1 MKSNHIPN
9 LNRLKTQTNSFGNNL
24 SFLLLAFFAFINV
37 NAQILSPV
45 KWTTKIE
52 KLSDTEFNLVLNG
65 AIDEGW
71 HVYSQYTP
79 EDGPLPMVV
88 TVAQPKG
95 AFELVGKAKESPY
108 KKQFNDVFEVDEYYF
123 EHNVAISQRVKITN
137 PKPTKIKLNLE
148 YQVCKESCINENKDF
163 IFDIPAI
170 TASVVLI
177 TKVDSTQKINQDQVF
192 STPVDTSNVA
202 ATITEAAPEPE
213 KEDKGFWKIFILS
226 FFGGLLATFTPCVFP
241 MIPMTV
247 SFFLKQSK
255 SKSRGKFNALFYGM
269 CIVLI
274 CLFFTLPF
282 HLLEGVN
289 RDIFSEISTNVYL
302 NIFFFVIFVT
312 FAISFFG
319 AFEITMP
326 GKLTNKV
333 DNASNSGG
341 LLGIF
346 FMALTLIIVSFSCI
360 GPALG
365 FVFGTSLNS
374 DGGATILSMAMLG
387 FGLGLALPFMFFAL
401 APSLLGNLPK
411 SGGWLNTVKV
421 VFGFI
426 ELALAFKFL
435 SNADIGMDLHWLE
448 REVFIAFWIAIFG
461 ALAFY
466 LFGKITLPHDSPLN
480 HISVGRMLLG
490 VIALTFTIYLVPGLW
505 GAPLKLVSAFPPP
518 MTYSESPQGFGSTS
532 APTNGSQLPEGA
544 VLSVH
549 NLVSFEDYRE
559 GVAYAKKVNKPVL
572 IDFTGKQCVNCRLME
587 NNVWSDEKV
596 LNILKNDVVLISL
609 YGDDK
614 TELPEGEWYTSKENG
629 NEINTIGEKWS
640 EFQIQR
646 FNNNSRPFYV
656 LLDPND
662 EKKLIEP
669 VPYTPDIEEYKSW
682 LKAGISKFK
691 K

>member
-1 MKSNHIPN
+1 MKNYI
-9 LNRLKTQTNSFGNNL
+9 
-24 SFLLLAFFAFINV
+24 FLVLTFLTFSNV
-37 NAQILSPV
+37 NSQVLDPV
-45 KWTTKIE
+45 KWTTNTE
-52 KLSDTEFNLVLNG
+52 KVSENEFNLIING
-65 AIDEGW
+65 TIENGW
-71 HVYSQYTP
+71 HVYSQFTP
-79 EDGPLPMVV
+79 DGGSLPIVV
-88 TVAQPKG
+88 NFKEQNG
-95 AFELVGKAKESPY
+95 NYQLIGKAIESPY
-108 KKQFNDVFEVDEYYF
+108 KKEYSEVFEVDEYFF
-123 EHNVAISQRVKITN
+123 ENKVTITQKVKIIN
-137 PKPTKIKLNLE
+137 PKVSQIKLNFE
-148 YQVCKESCINENKDF
+148 YQVCKEACINDNKDF
-163 IFDIPAI
+163 VFEIPLTSNIVVKPALD
-170 TASVVLI
+170 SVKKNV
-177 TKVDSTQKINQDQVF
+177 NQF
-192 STPVDTSNVA
+192 STVIDTSNVET
-202 ATITEAAPEPE
+202 TIKQDNTILKEPK
-213 KEDKGFWKIFILS
+213 KEEKGFWKIFILS
-226 FFGGLLATFTPCVFP
+226 FLGGLVATFTPCVFP

-247 SFFLKQSK
+247 SFFLKQSSNK
-255 SKSRGKFNALFYGM
+255 TKGKFNALFYGL

-326 GKLTNKV
+326 SKLSNKV

-374 DGGATILSMAMLG
+374 DGGATILSMAMFG
-387 FGLGLALPFMFFAL
+387 FGLGLALPFMFFAI

-435 SNADIGMDLHWLE
+435 SNADIGLDLHWLE
-448 REVFIAFWIAIFG
+448 REVFISFWIAIFA
-461 ALAFY
+461 ALTLY
-466 LFGKITLPHDSPLN
+466 LLGKITLPHDSELT
-480 HISVGRMLLG
+480 HISVGRMILGLLT
-490 VIALTFTIYLVPGLW
+490 LTFTIYLIPGIW
-505 GAPLKLVSAFPPP
+505 GAPLKLISAFPPP
-518 MTYSESPQGFGSTS
+518 MTYSESPQGFGYKTVSNIENNL
-532 APTNGSQLPEGA
+532 PKGS
-544 VLSVH
+544 VFTVH
-549 NLVSFEDYRE
+549 NLVSFEDYTIGLE
-559 GVAYAKKVNKPVL
+559 YAKKVNKPIL

-596 LNILKNDVVLISL
+596 LSILKNDVVLISL

-614 TELPEGEWYTSKENG
+614 KELPKDEWYISKENG
-629 NEINTIGEKWS
+629 KEINTVGEKWS
-640 EFQIQR
+640 EFQIQK

-656 LLDPND
+656 LLNPNN
-662 EKKLIEP
+662 EEELNIP
-669 VPYTPDIEEYKSW
+669 IPYTPNIDEYKAW
-682 LKAGISKFK
+682 LKNGISLYK

>member
-1 MKSNHIPN
+1 MKKALFI
-9 LNRLKTQTNSFGNNL
+9 LIAFL
-24 SFLLLAFFAFINV
+24 SLSTV
-37 NAQILSPV
+37 KAQVLEPV
-45 KWTTKIE
+45 KWTTKTE
-52 KLSDTEFNLVLNG
+52 KISDTEFNLILNG
-65 AIDEGW
+65 TIDKDW
-71 HVYSQYTP
+71 HVYSQFTP
-79 EDGPLPMVV
+79 NDGPLAM
-88 TVAQPKG
+88 TITFKDSKG
-95 AFELVGKAKESPY
+95 NFEIVGKAKESPY
-108 KKQFNDVFEVDEYYF
+108 KKQFNDVFGVDEYYF
-123 EHNVAISQRVKITN
+123 ENKVTLTQKVKITN
-137 PKPTKIKLNLE
+137 PKTSKITLNLD
-148 YQVCKESCINENKDF
+148 YQVCKTACINQNKDF
-163 IFDIPAI
+163 TFLIPAI
-170 TASVVLI
+170 PTDVKLDMPVSNEDTLATA
-177 TKVDSTQKINQDQVF
+177 T
-192 STPVDTSNVA
+192 VDTSKVE
-202 ATITEAAPEPE
+202 ATIKQGTPEVAEPIKEE
-213 KEDKGFWKIFILS
+213 KGYWKIFLLS

-247 SFFLKQSK
+247 SFFLKQSGKK
-255 SKSRGKFNALFYGM
+255 SKGQFNALFYGL

-274 CLFFTLPF
+274 CLVFTLPF

-289 RDIFSEISTNVYL
+289 RDVFSEISTNVYL
-302 NIFFFVIFVT
+302 NLFFFIIFVV

-326 GKLTNKV
+326 SKLSNKV
-333 DNASNSGG
+333 DNKSNSGG

-374 DGGATILSMAMLG
+374 DGGASILSLAMLG

-401 APSLLGNLPK
+401 APSLLGKMPK

-448 REVFIAFWIAIFG
+448 REVFIAFWIAIFA
-461 ALAFY
+461 ALSMY
-466 LFGKITLPHDSPLN
+466 LFGKITLPHDSPLS
-480 HISVGRMLLG
+480 HISLGRMLLG
-490 VIALTFTIYLVPGLW
+490 LLSLTFTIYLVPGLW
-505 GAPLKLVSAFPPP
+505 GAPLKLISAFPPP
-518 MTYSESPQGFGSTS
+518 MTYSESPQGFGSKS
-532 APTNGSQLPEGA
+532 GSVNASELPEGA
-544 VLSVH
+544 VYTVH
-549 NLVSFEDYRE
+549 NLVSFEDYE
-559 GVAYAKKVNKPVL
+559 DGLAYAKKVNKPIL

-596 LNILKNDVVLISL
+596 LNILKSDVVLISL

-614 TELPEGEWYTSKENG
+614 KELPKGEWYISKENG

-656 LLDPND
+656 LLNPND
-662 EKKLIEP
+662 EKELNTP
-669 VPYTPDIEEYKSW
+669 VPYTPDIEEYVTW
-682 LKAGISKFK
+682 LKDGISKFK
-691 K
+691 N

>member
-1 MKSNHIPN
+1 MKKI
-9 LNRLKTQTNSFGNNL
+9 F
-24 SFLLLAFFAFINV
+24 FLFITFLALINV
-37 NAQILSPV
+37 NAQIKEPV
-45 KWTTKIE
+45 KWTSKTEKI
-52 KLSDTEFNLVLNG
+52 SDTEFNLIATG
-65 AIDEGW
+65 IIEPEW
-71 HVYSQYTP
+71 HVYSQFTP
-79 EDGPLPMVV
+79 DGGSLPMVL
-88 TVAQPKG
+88 TFKDQKG
-95 AFELVGKAKESPY
+95 NYELIGKAKESPY
-108 KKQFNDVFEVDEYYF
+108 KKHFNDVFEVEEYYF
-123 EHNVAISQRVKITN
+123 DNKVTVNQKVKVTN
-137 PKPTKIKLNLE
+137 TNLSKIKLSLE
-148 YQVCKESCINENKDF
+148 YQVCKEACINDTKQF
-163 IFDIPAI
+163 TFDIPKI
-170 TASVVLI
+170 KSDEKSNTPVLI
-177 TKVDSTQKINQDQVF
+177 SDTTKVDTIANKEVTETAIATN
-192 STPVDTSNVA
+192 PVIEKV
-202 ATITEAAPEPE
+202 TEAPT
-213 KEDKGFWKIFILS
+213 KEEEKGFWKIFLLS
-226 FFGGLLATFTPCVFP
+226 FLGGLLATFTPCVFP

-247 SFFLKQSK
+247 SFFLKQSGNK
-255 SKSRGKFNALFYGM
+255 SKGKFNALFYGL

-302 NIFFFVIFVT
+302 NIFFFIIFTT

-326 GKLTNKV
+326 SKLSNKV

-374 DGGATILSMAMLG
+374 DGGASILSMAMLG

-448 REVFIAFWIAIFG
+448 REVFIAIWIAVFG
-461 ALAFY
+461 ALALY
-466 LFGKITLPHDSPLN
+466 LFGKITLPHDSPLSY
-480 HISVGRMLLG
+480 ISVGRMLLA
-490 VIALTFTIYLVPGLW
+490 VITLAFTIYLIPGLW
-505 GAPLKLVSAFPPP
+505 GAPLKLISAFPPP
-518 MTYSESPQGFGSTS
+518 MTYSESPQGFG
-532 APTNGSQLPEGA
+532 AKSQAIVSDNLPKGA
-544 VLSVH
+544 VFTVH
-549 NLVSFEDYRE
+549 NLISFEDYKE
-559 GVAYAKKVNKPVL
+559 GLDYAKEVNKPIL

-587 NNVWSDEKV
+587 NNVWSDKKV
-596 LNILKNDVVLISL
+596 LDIIKNEVVLISL

-614 TELPEGEWYTSKENG
+614 KELPKNEWYISKENG

-646 FNNNSRPFYV
+646 FNNNSRPYYV
-656 LLDPND
+656 LLNPNT
-662 EKKLIEP
+662 EKELNIP
-669 VPYTPDIEEYKSW
+669 VPYTPDIAEYTNW
-682 LKAGISKFK
+682 LKDGISKFK

>member
-1 MKSNHIPN
+1 MKNFFYTLIAF
-9 LNRLKTQTNSFGNNL
+9 LVLTN
-24 SFLLLAFFAFINV
+24 I
-37 NAQILSPV
+37 NAQVKNPV
-45 KWTTKIE
+45 KFTIRTE
-52 KLSDTEFNLVLNG
+52 KLSDNEFNLIING
-65 AIDEGW
+65 DIEEGW
-71 HVYSQYTP
+71 HVYSQFTP
-79 EDGPLPMVV
+79 NDGPLPIII
-88 TVAQPKG
+88 TFKDQKG
-95 AFELVGKAKESPY
+95 NYELVGKAKESPY
-108 KKQFNDVFEVDEYYF
+108 KKAFNDVFEVEEYYF
-123 EHNVAISQRVKITN
+123 EKKVTVTQKVKVTN
-137 PKPTKIKLNLE
+137 PKVKKIKLNFE
-148 YQVCKESCINENKDF
+148 YQVCKEACINDNKDF
-163 IFDIPAI
+163 VFDIPEI
-170 TASVVLI
+170 KVVENLEDSVSTTDS
-177 TKVDSTQKINQDQVF
+177 TKVDTTSLEDVKF
-192 STPVDTSNVA
+192 TPV
-202 ATITEAAPEPE
+202 ATTENQKAEPVKDE
-213 KEDKGFWKIFILS
+213 EKGFWKIFLLS

-247 SFFLKQSK
+247 SFFLKQSGSK
-255 SKSRGKFNALFYGM
+255 SKGKFNALFYGL
-269 CIVLI
+269 CIVII

-302 NIFFFVIFVT
+302 NIFFFIIFVT

-326 GKLTNKV
+326 SKLSNKV

-374 DGGATILSMAMLG
+374 DGGASILSMAMLG

-435 SNADIGMDLHWLE
+435 SNADIGMDLHIIE
-448 REVFIAFWIAIFG
+448 REIFIAIWIAIFG
-461 ALAFY
+461 ALAMY

-480 HISVGRMLLG
+480 HISVGRALLG
-490 VIALTFTIYLVPGLW
+490 VVTLAFTIYLIPGLW
-505 GAPLKLVSAFPPP
+505 GAPLKLISAFPPP
-518 MTYSESPQGFGSTS
+518 MTYSESPQGFGNKGVAT
-532 APTNGSQLPEGA
+532 ATNELPKGA
-544 VLSVH
+544 VYTVH
-549 NLVSFEDYRE
+549 NLVSFENYEE
-559 GVAYAKKVNKPVL
+559 GLAYAKEINKPVL

-596 LNILKNDVVLISL
+596 LSILKNDVVLISL

-614 TELPEGEWYTSKENG
+614 KELPKDQWYISKENG
-629 NEINTIGEKWS
+629 NEINTIGEKVS
-640 EFQIQR
+640 EFQIQK
-646 FNNNSRPFYV
+646 FNNNSRPYYV
-656 LLDPND
+656 LLNPKD
-662 EKKLIEP
+662 EKTLNVP
-669 VPYTPDIEEYKSW
+669 VPYTPDIIEYTNW
-682 LKAGISKFK
+682 LKQGIVNFK

>member
-1 MKSNHIPN
+1 MRKLIFS
-9 LNRLKTQTNSFGNNL
+9 L
-24 SFLLLAFFAFINV
+24 FAFLVLTNV
-37 NAQILSPV
+37 NAQVLDPV
-45 KWTTKIE
+45 KWKTRVE
-52 KLSDTEFNLVLNG
+52 KKSDTELVLIMD
-65 AIDEGW
+65 AKIDNGW
-71 HVYSQYTP
+71 HFYSQNTP
-79 EDGPLPMVV
+79 DGGALPAVF
-88 TVAQPKG
+88 TFKDTKG
-95 AFELVGKAKESPY
+95 NYQLVGKTSEGKYE
-108 KKQFNDVFEVDEYYF
+108 KHFNDVFEVDEYF
-123 EHNVAISQRVKITN
+123 FTKSAQFKQTIKVLN
-137 PKPTKIKLNLE
+137 PKLKTIKAELDG
-148 YQVCKESCINENKDF
+148 QTCIDGKCIQEFEAF
-163 IFDIPAI
+163 IFTLPEMKVEEAAI
-170 TASVVLI
+170 VEDTTTAAA
-177 TKVDSTQKINQDQVF
+177 TT
-192 STPVDTSNVA
+192 VDTLKNTVETAKAEVTPAES
-202 ATITEAAPEPE
+202 TEPE
-213 KEDKGFWKIFILS
+213 KKEEKGFWTIFLLS

-247 SFFLKQSK
+247 SFFLKQSANK
-255 SKSRGKFNALFYGM
+255 SKGKFNALFYGL

-302 NIFFFVIFVT
+302 NTFFFIIFVT

-326 GKLTNKV
+326 SKLSNKV

-374 DGGATILSMAMLG
+374 DGGASILSMAMLG

-461 ALAFY
+461 ALSLY
-466 LFGKITLPHDSPLN
+466 LFGKITLPHDSPLS

-490 VIALTFTIYLVPGLW
+490 LVSLTFTVYLIPGLW
-505 GAPLKLVSAFPPP
+505 GAPLKLISAFPPP
-518 MTYSESPQGFGSTS
+518 MTYSESPQGFGKSITTTTTES
-532 APTNGSQLPEGA
+532 LPKGA
-544 VLSVH
+544 VYTVH
-549 NLVSFEDYRE
+549 NLVSFEDYEE
-559 GVAYAKKVNKPVL
+559 GLAYAKEVNKPIL

-587 NNVWSDEKV
+587 NNVWSDTKV
-596 LNILKNDVVLISL
+596 LEILKKDVVLISL

-614 TELPEGEWYTSKENG
+614 KELPKDEWYISKENG
-629 NEINTIGEKWS
+629 KEVNTVGEKWS
-640 EFQIQR
+640 EFQIQKY
-646 FNNNSRPFYV
+646 NNNARPYYV
-656 LLDPND
+656 LLDPKDDKNT
-662 EKKLIEP
+662 LNTP
-669 VPYTPDIEEYKSW
+669 VPYTPDIEEYKAW
-682 LKAGISKFK
+682 LLDGISKFK
-691 K
+691 

>member
-1 MKSNHIPN
+1 MRKLIFVFIAFLTLIN
-9 LNRLKTQTNSFGNNL
+9 L
-24 SFLLLAFFAFINV
+24 
-37 NAQILSPV
+37 NAQIKEPV
-45 KWTTKIE
+45 KWTSKTEKI
-52 KLSDTEFNLVLNG
+52 SDTEFNLIATG
-65 AIDEGW
+65 IIEPEW
-71 HVYSQYTP
+71 HVYSQFTP
-79 EDGPLPMVV
+79 DGGSLPMVL
-88 TVAQPKG
+88 TFKDQKG
-95 AFELVGKAKESPY
+95 NYELIGKAKESPY
-108 KKQFNDVFEVDEYYF
+108 KKHFNDVFEVEEYYF
-123 EHNVAISQRVKITN
+123 DNKVTVTQKVKVTN
-137 PKPTKIKLNLE
+137 ANLSKIKLSLE
-148 YQVCKESCINENKDF
+148 YQVCKEACINDTKQF
-163 IFDIPAI
+163 TFDIPKI
-170 TASVVLI
+170 KSDEKSNTPVLI
-177 TKVDSTQKINQDQVF
+177 SDTTKVDTIANKEVTETAIA
-192 STPVDTSNVA
+192 TKPAIENV
-202 ATITEAAPEPE
+202 TEAPT
-213 KEDKGFWKIFILS
+213 KEEEKGFWKIFLLS
-226 FFGGLLATFTPCVFP
+226 FLGGLLATFTPCVFP

-247 SFFLKQSK
+247 SFFLKQSGNK
-255 SKSRGKFNALFYGM
+255 SKGKFNALFYGL

-302 NIFFFVIFVT
+302 NIFFFIIFTT

-326 GKLTNKV
+326 SKLSNKV

-374 DGGATILSMAMLG
+374 DGGASILSMAMLG

-448 REVFIAFWIAIFG
+448 REVFIAIWIAVFG
-461 ALAFY
+461 ALALY
-466 LFGKITLPHDSPLN
+466 LFGKITLPHDSPLSY
-480 HISVGRMLLG
+480 ISVGRMLLA
-490 VIALTFTIYLVPGLW
+490 VITLAFTIYLIPGLW
-505 GAPLKLVSAFPPP
+505 GAPLKLISAFPPP
-518 MTYSESPQGFGSTS
+518 MTYSESPQGFG
-532 APTNGSQLPEGA
+532 AKSQAIVSENLPKGA
-544 VLSVH
+544 VFTVH
-549 NLVSFEDYRE
+549 NLISFEDYKE
-559 GVAYAKKVNKPVL
+559 GLDYAKEVNKPVL

-587 NNVWSDEKV
+587 NNVWSDKKV
-596 LNILKNDVVLISL
+596 LDIIKNEVVLISL

-614 TELPEGEWYTSKENG
+614 KELPKNEWYISKENG

-646 FNNNSRPFYV
+646 FNNNSRPYYV
-656 LLDPND
+656 LLNPNT
-662 EKKLIEP
+662 EKELNVP
-669 VPYTPDIEEYKSW
+669 VPYTPDIAEYLAW
-682 LKAGISKFK
+682 LNEGISKFK

>member
-1 MKSNHIPN
+1 MK
-9 LNRLKTQTNSFGNNL
+9 LNTFNWLTKAF
-24 SFLLLAFFAFINV
+24 FILLTFFAFINV
-37 NAQILSPV
+37 NAQVLSPV

-52 KLSDTEFNLVLNG
+52 KLSDTEFNLILNG
-65 AIDEGW
+65 AIDQDW
-71 HVYSQYTP
+71 HVYSQFTP

-88 TVAQPKG
+88 TLANQKG
-95 AFELVGKAKESPY
+95 NFELIGKAKESPY
-108 KKQFNDVFEVDEYYF
+108 KKQFNEVFGVDEYYF
-123 EHNVAISQRVKITN
+123 EHNVTISQRVKITN
-137 PKPTKIKLNLE
+137 SKNTKIKLNLE

-163 IFDIPAI
+163 VFDIPVVAS
-170 TASVVLI
+170 SVVLV
-177 TKVDSTQKINQDQVF
+177 TKVDSTQNTTEEQVF
-192 STPVDTSNVA
+192 STAVDTSNIET
-202 ATITEAAPEPE
+202 TIQQAQPEPV
-213 KEDKGFWKIFILS
+213 KEEKGFWKIFILS
-226 FFGGLLATFTPCVFP
+226 FLGGLVATFTPCVFP

-247 SFFLKQSK
+247 SFFLKQSGSK
-255 SKSRGKFNALFYGM
+255 SKGKFNALFYGM

-302 NIFFFVIFVT
+302 NTFFFVIFVT

-326 GKLTNKV
+326 SKLSNKV

-461 ALAFY
+461 ALALY
-466 LFGKITLPHDSPLN
+466 LFGKITLPHDSPLS

-490 VIALTFTIYLVPGLW
+490 VVTLTFTIYLIPGLW

-518 MTYSESPQGFGSTS
+518 MTYSESPQGFGSKSGTS
-532 APTNGSQLPEGA
+532 TDSELPEGA

-549 NLVSFEDYRE
+549 NLVSFEDYNE
-559 GVAYAKKVNKPVL
+559 GLTYAKKINKPVL

-596 LNILKNDVVLISL
+596 LSILKNDVVLISL

-614 TELPEGEWYTSKENG
+614 TELPEGEWYISKENG

-656 LLDPND
+656 LVNPND
-662 EKKLIEP
+662 EKTLNTP

>member
-1 MKSNHIPN
+1 MKKI
-9 LNRLKTQTNSFGNNL
+9 LYLLTA
-24 SFLLLAFFAFINV
+24 FLFLIQG
-37 NAQILSPV
+37 NAQILNPV
-45 KWTTKIE
+45 KWTTKTE
-52 KLSDTEFNLVLNG
+52 KISENEFNLILNG
-65 AIDEGW
+65 KIDDEW
-71 HVYSQYTP
+71 HVYSQFTP
-79 EDGPLPMVV
+79 ADGPIPMEL
-88 TVAQPKG
+88 
-95 AFELVGKAKESPY
+95 AFKNQSGNYELMGKAKESPY
-108 KKQFNDVFEVDEYYF
+108 KKQYNDVFEVDEYFF
-123 EHNVAISQRVKITN
+123 EKTVTVTQKVKITN
-137 PKPTKIKLNLE
+137 PKVSKILLHLT
-148 YQVCKESCINENKDF
+148 YQVCKQSCINDQKDLM
-163 IFDIPAI
+163 FDIPVASIAAI
-170 TASVVLI
+170 PTTAPA
-177 TKVDSTQKINQDQVF
+177 VDTAMANPVQSTVPADTATAKTAEIKQ
-192 STPVDTSNVA
+192 STTPV
-202 ATITEAAPEPE
+202 EAPEE
-213 KEDKGFWKIFILS
+213 KKGFWKIFLLS

-247 SFFLKQSK
+247 SFFLKQSGK
-255 SKSRGKFNALFYGM
+255 KAKGKFNALFYGI
-269 CIVLI
+269 CIVAI
-274 CLFFTLPF
+274 CLAFTLPF
-282 HLLEGVN
+282 HILEGVN

-302 NIFFFVIFVT
+302 NLFFFIIFVT

-326 GKLTNKV
+326 NSLSNKV
-333 DNASNSGG
+333 DSKSNSGG

-374 DGGATILSMAMLG
+374 DGGAVILSMAMFG

-401 APSLLGNLPK
+401 APSLISKMPK

-435 SNADIGMDLHWLE
+435 SNADIGMDWHWLE
-448 REVFIAFWIAIFG
+448 REIFIAIWIAIFG
-461 ALAFY
+461 ALALY
-466 LFGKITLPHDSPLN
+466 LFGKITLPHDSPLAS
-480 HISVGRMLLG
+480 ISVGRMLLG
-490 VIALTFTIYLVPGLW
+490 LVTLAFTIYLVPGLW

-518 MTYSESPQGFGSTS
+518 MTYSESPQGFGSNSSGT
-532 APTNGSQLPEGA
+532 PENELPEGA
-544 VLSVH
+544 VYTVH
-549 NLVSFEDYRE
+549 NLVSFEDYKE

-596 LNILKNDVVLISL
+596 LQILKNEVVLVSL

-614 TELPEGEWYTSKENG
+614 KELPQNEWYISKENG

-656 LLDPND
+656 LLNPND
-662 EKKLIEP
+662 EKELNTP
-669 VPYTPDIEEYKSW
+669 VPYTPDIETYANW
-682 LKAGISKFK
+682 LRNGISKFK

>member
-1 MKSNHIPN
+1 MKKIVY
-9 LNRLKTQTNSFGNNL
+9 
-24 SFLLLAFFAFINV
+24 FLVAFLAITTS
-37 NAQILSPV
+37 NAQVLNPV
-45 KWTTKIE
+45 KWTTKTE
-52 KLSDTEFNLVLNG
+52 KISDSEFNLIVNG
-65 AIDEGW
+65 SIEKDW
-71 HVYSQYTP
+71 HVYSQFTP
-79 EDGPLPMVV
+79 DDGPLPMVLNFKD
-88 TVAQPKG
+88 QKG
-95 AFELVGKAKESPY
+95 NFELVGKAKESPY
-108 KKQFNDVFEVDEYYF
+108 KKQFNDVFGVDEYYF
-123 EHNVAISQRVKITN
+123 EHYVTVTQKVKIVN
-137 PKPTKIKLNLE
+137 PKTSKIKLNLE
-148 YQVCKESCINENKDF
+148 YQVCKTACINENKDF
-163 IFDIPAI
+163 IFEIPNVS
-170 TASVVLI
+170 SVVVAAVDTVQ
-177 TKVDSTQKINQDQVF
+177 TKENQILTT
-192 STPVDTSNVA
+192 TPVDKSHTE
-202 ATITEAAPEPE
+202 ATIQQAEPE
-213 KEDKGFWKIFILS
+213 VQQPKNDEKGFWKIFLLS

-247 SFFLKQSK
+247 SFFLKQSGKK
-255 SKSRGKFNALFYGM
+255 SKGKFNALFYGF
-269 CIVLI
+269 CIVFI
-274 CLFFTLPF
+274 CLLFTLPF

-289 RDIFSEISTNVYL
+289 RDIFSEISTNIYL
-302 NIFFFVIFVT
+302 NLFFFIIFVV

-326 GKLTNKV
+326 SRLSNKV
-333 DNASNSGG
+333 DSKSNSGG
-341 LLGIF
+341 LLGVF

-374 DGGATILSMAMLG
+374 DGGATILSMSMFG

-401 APSLLGNLPK
+401 VPSLLGKMPK

-461 ALAFY
+461 ALALY
-466 LFGKITLPHDSPLN
+466 LFGKITLPHDSPLS

-490 VIALTFTIYLVPGLW
+490 LLSLTFTIYLIPGLW
-505 GAPLKLVSAFPPP
+505 GAPLKLISAFPPP
-518 MTYSESPQGFGSTS
+518 MTYSESPQGFGNKTVAS
-532 APTNGSQLPEGA
+532 NESQLPEGA
-544 VLSVH
+544 IYTVH
-549 NLVSFEDYRE
+549 DLVSFEDYNE
-559 GVAYAKKVNKPVL
+559 GVAYAKKVNKPIL

-596 LNILKNDVVLISL
+596 LTILKRDVVLISL

-614 TELPEGEWYTSKENG
+614 KELSKEEWYISKENG

-656 LLDPND
+656 LLNPND
-662 EKKLIEP
+662 ETMLNTP
-669 VPYTPDIEEYKSW
+669 VPYTPDIEEYATW
-682 LKAGISKFK
+682 LRQGISKFK

>member
-1 MKSNHIPN
+1 MKSNNLPN
-9 LNRLKTQTNSFGNNL
+9 LNRQKTQTNHLGKKL
-24 SFLLLAFFAFINV
+24 IFLLLAFFAFISV

-52 KLSDTEFNLVLNG
+52 KLSDTEFNLILNG
-65 AIDEGW
+65 AIDQDW

-79 EDGPLPMVV
+79 EDGPLPMAV
-88 TVAQPKG
+88 TVANAKG
-95 AFELVGKAKESPY
+95 NFELIGKAKESPY
-108 KKQFNDVFEVDEYYF
+108 KKEFNDVFGVDEYYF
-123 EHNVAISQRVKITN
+123 EHNVTITQMVKIIST
-137 PKPTKIKLNLE
+137 KPTKIKLNLD

-163 IFDIPAI
+163 VFDIPMVP
-170 TASVVLI
+170 ASVVMI
-177 TKVDSTQKINQDQVF
+177 SKVDSTQNPTEPPMF
-192 STPVDTSNVA
+192 STAVDTSNVGT
-202 ATITEAAPEPE
+202 TISEAAPEPV
-213 KEDKGFWKIFILS
+213 KEEKGFWKIFILS
-226 FFGGLLATFTPCVFP
+226 FLGGLIATFTPCVFP

-247 SFFLKQSK
+247 SFFLKQSGKK
-255 SKSRGKFNALFYGM
+255 SKGKFNALFYGL
-269 CIVLI
+269 CIVMI
-274 CLFFTLPF
+274 CIFFTLPF

-302 NIFFFVIFVT
+302 NVFFFVIFVT

-326 GKLTNKV
+326 SKLSNKV

-401 APSLLGNLPK
+401 VPSLLGKMPK

-435 SNADIGMDLHWLE
+435 SNADIGMDLHCLE
-448 REVFIAFWIAIFG
+448 REVFIAVWIAIFG

-490 VIALTFTIYLVPGLW
+490 VIALTFTIYLIPGLW

-518 MTYSESPQGFGSTS
+518 MTYSESPQGFGNESIAS
-532 APTNGSQLPEGA
+532 KDSQLPEGA

-549 NLVSFEDYRE
+549 NLVSFEDYNE
-559 GVAYAKKVNKPVL
+559 GLAYAKKVNKPIL

-596 LNILKNDVVLISL
+596 LSILKNDVVLISL

-614 TELPEGEWYTSKENG
+614 TELPEGKWYISKENG
-629 NEINTIGEKWS
+629 NEINTVGEKWS

-656 LLDPND
+656 LLNPND
-662 EKKLIEP
+662 EKKLNEP

-682 LKAGISKFK
+682 LKTGISKFK

>member
-1 MKSNHIPN
+1 MRKLIFS
-9 LNRLKTQTNSFGNNL
+9 L
-24 SFLLLAFFAFINV
+24 FAFLVLTTV
-37 NAQILSPV
+37 NAQVLDPV
-45 KWTTKIE
+45 KWKTRVE
-52 KLSDTEFNLVLNG
+52 KKSDTELVLIMD
-65 AIDEGW
+65 AKIDNGW
-71 HVYSQYTP
+71 HFYSQYTP
-79 EDGPLPMVV
+79 DGGALPAVF
-88 TVAQPKG
+88 TFKDSKG
-95 AFELVGKAKESPY
+95 NYQLVGKTTEGKYEKHY
-108 KKQFNDVFEVDEYYF
+108 NDVFEVDEYF
-123 EHNVAISQRVKITN
+123 FTKSAQFKQTIKVLN
-137 PKPTKIKLNLE
+137 PKLKTIKAELDGQTCIDGKCIQEFEAFTFTLPEIKVEEAAIGEDTTTVAPT
-148 YQVCKESCINENKDF
+148 
-163 IFDIPAI
+163 
-170 TASVVLI
+170 T
-177 TKVDSTQKINQDQVF
+177 
-192 STPVDTSNVA
+192 VDTIKN
-202 ATITEAAPEPE
+202 TIETVKTETTSTESTEPVK
-213 KEDKGFWKIFILS
+213 KEEKGFWTIFLLS

-247 SFFLKQSK
+247 SFFLKQSANK
-255 SKSRGKFNALFYGM
+255 SKGKFNALFYGL

-302 NIFFFVIFVT
+302 NTFFFIIFVT

-326 GKLTNKV
+326 SKLSNKV

-374 DGGATILSMAMLG
+374 DGGASILSMAMLG

-461 ALAFY
+461 ALSLY
-466 LFGKITLPHDSPLN
+466 LFGKITLPHDSPMS

-490 VIALTFTIYLVPGLW
+490 LVSLTFTVYLIPGLW
-505 GAPLKLVSAFPPP
+505 GAPLKLISAFPPP
-518 MTYSESPQGFGSTS
+518 MTYSESPQGFGKSITTT
-532 APTNGSQLPEGA
+532 TNESLPKGA
-544 VLSVH
+544 VYTVH
-549 NLVSFEDYRE
+549 NLVSFEDYEE
-559 GVAYAKKVNKPVL
+559 GLAYAKEVNKPIL

-587 NNVWSDEKV
+587 NNVWSDPKV
-596 LNILKNDVVLISL
+596 LEILKKDVVLISL

-614 TELPEGEWYTSKENG
+614 KELPKDEWYISKENG
-629 NEINTIGEKWS
+629 KEVNTVGEKWS
-640 EFQIQR
+640 EFQIQKY
-646 FNNNSRPFYV
+646 NNNARPYYV
-656 LLDPND
+656 LLDPKDDKNT
-662 EKKLIEP
+662 LNTP
-669 VPYTPDIEEYKSW
+669 VPYTPDIEEYKAW
-682 LKAGISKFK
+682 LLDGISKFK
-691 K
+691 

>member
-1 MKSNHIPN
+1 MKKA
-9 LNRLKTQTNSFGNNL
+9 LTLLLFMLFFGN
-24 SFLLLAFFAFINV
+24 AIGQIV
-37 NAQILSPV
+37 NPV
-45 KWTTKIE
+45 KWTSKVE
-52 KLSDTEFNLVLNG
+52 KVSETEFNLIISGTIEN
-65 AIDEGW
+65 EW
-71 HVYSQYTP
+71 HVYSQFTP
-79 EDGPLPMVV
+79 EGGSLPIVI
-88 TVAQPKG
+88 TFKDQKG
-95 AFELVGKAKESPY
+95 NFELIGKAKESPY
-108 KKQFNDVFEVDEYYF
+108 KKAYSEVFEVDEYYF
-123 EHNVAISQRVKITN
+123 EKKVTITQKVKVIN
-137 PKPTKIKLNLE
+137 SKLKNIKLNLE
-148 YQVCKESCINENKDF
+148 YQACKEQCINDNKDF
-163 IFDIPAI
+163 VFAIPEIQNSANL
-170 TASVVLI
+170 TENATSLK
-177 TKVDSTQKINQDQVF
+177 TEKVDSTNIEVEKDILNASLKTQKQE
-192 STPVDTSNVA
+192 PV
-202 ATITEAAPEPE
+202 
-213 KEDKGFWKIFILS
+213 KEEEKGFWKIFLLS

-247 SFFLKQSK
+247 SFFLKQSGNK
-255 SKSRGKFNALFYGM
+255 SKGKFNALFYGLS
-269 CIVLI
+269 IVLI

-302 NIFFFVIFVT
+302 NAFFFMIFVT

-326 GKLTNKV
+326 SKLSNKV

-374 DGGATILSMAMLG
+374 DGGASILSMAMLG

-421 VFGFI
+421 VFGFV

-435 SNADIGMDLHWLE
+435 SNADIGMDLHFLE
-448 REVFIAFWIAIFG
+448 REVFIAIWIAIFG
-461 ALAFY
+461 ALALY
-466 LFGKITLPHDSPLN
+466 LFGKIKLPHDSPLT
-480 HISVGRMLLG
+480 HISVGRGLLAI
-490 VIALTFTIYLVPGLW
+490 VTLAFTVYLIPGLW
-505 GAPLKLVSAFPPP
+505 GAPLKLISAFPPP
-518 MTYSESPQGFGSTS
+518 ITYSESPQGFGNKRVVSSGTE
-532 APTNGSQLPEGA
+532 LPKGA
-544 VLSVH
+544 VYTVH
-549 NLVSFEDYRE
+549 NLVSFEDYEE
-559 GVAYAKKVNKPVL
+559 GLAYAKEVNKPVL

-596 LNILKNDVVLISL
+596 LSILNNDVVLISL

-614 TELPEGEWYTSKENG
+614 KELPKDQWYISKENG

-640 EFQIQR
+640 EFQIQK
-646 FNNNSRPFYV
+646 FNNNSRPYYV
-656 LLDPND
+656 LLNPND
-662 EKKLIEP
+662 EKILNVP
-669 VPYTPDIEEYKSW
+669 VPYTPDIQEYMSW
-682 LKAGISKFK
+682 LKQGISNFK

>member
-1 MKSNHIPN
+1 MRKLI
-9 LNRLKTQTNSFGNNL
+9 FVFIA
-24 SFLLLAFFAFINV
+24 FLTLINV
-37 NAQILSPV
+37 NAQIKEPV
-45 KWTTKIE
+45 KWTSKTEKI
-52 KLSDTEFNLVLNG
+52 SDTEFNLIATG
-65 AIDEGW
+65 IIEPEW
-71 HVYSQYTP
+71 HVYSQFTP
-79 EDGPLPMVV
+79 DGGSLPMVL
-88 TVAQPKG
+88 TFKDQKG
-95 AFELVGKAKESPY
+95 NYELIGKAKESPY
-108 KKQFNDVFEVDEYYF
+108 KKHFNDVFEVEEYYF
-123 EHNVAISQRVKITN
+123 DNKVTVTQKVKVTN
-137 PKPTKIKLNLE
+137 TNLSKIKLSLE
-148 YQVCKESCINENKDF
+148 YQVCKEACINDTKQF
-163 IFDIPAI
+163 TFDIPKI
-170 TASVVLI
+170 KSDEKSNTPVLNTDT
-177 TKVDSTQKINQDQVF
+177 TKVDTIANKEVTETAIATN
-192 STPVDTSNVA
+192 PVIEKV
-202 ATITEAAPEPE
+202 TEAPT
-213 KEDKGFWKIFILS
+213 KEEEKGFWKIFLLS
-226 FFGGLLATFTPCVFP
+226 FLGGLLATFTPCVFP

-247 SFFLKQSK
+247 SFFLKQSGNK
-255 SKSRGKFNALFYGM
+255 SKGKFNALFYGL

-302 NIFFFVIFVT
+302 NIFFFIIFTT

-326 GKLTNKV
+326 SKLSNKV

-374 DGGATILSMAMLG
+374 DGGASILSMAMLG

-448 REVFIAFWIAIFG
+448 REVFIAIWIAVFG
-461 ALAFY
+461 ALALY
-466 LFGKITLPHDSPLN
+466 LFGKITLPHDSPLSY
-480 HISVGRMLLG
+480 ISVGRMLLA
-490 VIALTFTIYLVPGLW
+490 VITLAFTIYLIPGLW
-505 GAPLKLVSAFPPP
+505 GAPLKLISAFPPP
-518 MTYSESPQGFGSTS
+518 MTYSESPQGFG
-532 APTNGSQLPEGA
+532 AKSQAIVSDNLPKGA
-544 VLSVH
+544 VFTVH
-549 NLVSFEDYRE
+549 NLISFEDYKEGLDYARE
-559 GVAYAKKVNKPVL
+559 VNKPVL

-587 NNVWSDEKV
+587 NNVWSDKKV
-596 LNILKNDVVLISL
+596 LDIIKNEVVLISL

-614 TELPEGEWYTSKENG
+614 KELPKNEWYISKENG

-646 FNNNSRPFYV
+646 FNNNSRPYYV
-656 LLDPND
+656 LLNPNT
-662 EKKLIEP
+662 EKELNIP
-669 VPYTPDIEEYKSW
+669 VPYTPDIAEYTNW
-682 LKAGISKFK
+682 LKDGISKFK

>member
-1 MKSNHIPN
+1 MKKALFI
-9 LNRLKTQTNSFGNNL
+9 LIAFL
-24 SFLLLAFFAFINV
+24 SLSTV
-37 NAQILSPV
+37 KAQVLEPV
-45 KWTTKIE
+45 KWTTKTE
-52 KLSDTEFNLVLNG
+52 KISDTEFNLILNG
-65 AIDEGW
+65 TIDKDW
-71 HVYSQYTP
+71 HVYSQFTP
-79 EDGPLPMVV
+79 ADGPLPMVL
-88 TVAQPKG
+88 TFKDSKG
-95 AFELVGKAKESPY
+95 NFEIVGKAKESPY
-108 KKQFNDVFEVDEYYF
+108 KKQFNDVFGVDEYYF
-123 EHNVAISQRVKITN
+123 ENKVTLTQKVKITN
-137 PKPTKIKLNLE
+137 PKTSKITLNLD
-148 YQVCKESCINENKDF
+148 YQVCKTACINQNKDF
-163 IFDIPAI
+163 TFLIPAI
-170 TASVVLI
+170 PTDVKLDMPVSNEDTLATA
-177 TKVDSTQKINQDQVF
+177 T
-192 STPVDTSNVA
+192 VDTSKVE
-202 ATITEAAPEPE
+202 ATIKQGTPEVAEPVKEE
-213 KEDKGFWKIFILS
+213 KGYWKIFLLS

-247 SFFLKQSK
+247 SFFLKQSGKK
-255 SKSRGKFNALFYGM
+255 SKGQFNALFYGL

-274 CLFFTLPF
+274 CLVFTLPF

-289 RDIFSEISTNVYL
+289 RDVFSEISTNVYL
-302 NIFFFVIFVT
+302 NLFFFIIFVV

-326 GKLTNKV
+326 SKLSNKV
-333 DNASNSGG
+333 DNKSNSGG

-374 DGGATILSMAMLG
+374 DGGASILSLAMLG

-401 APSLLGNLPK
+401 APSLLGKMPK

-448 REVFIAFWIAIFG
+448 REVFIAFWIAIFA
-461 ALAFY
+461 ALSMY
-466 LFGKITLPHDSPLN
+466 LFGKITLPHDSPLS

-490 VIALTFTIYLVPGLW
+490 LLSLTFTIYLVPGLW
-505 GAPLKLVSAFPPP
+505 GAPLKLISAFPPP
-518 MTYSESPQGFGSTS
+518 MTYSESPQGFGSKS
-532 APTNGSQLPEGA
+532 GSVNASELPEGA
-544 VLSVH
+544 VYTVH
-549 NLVSFEDYRE
+549 NLVSFEDYEE
-559 GVAYAKKVNKPVL
+559 GLAYAKKVNKPIL

-596 LNILKNDVVLISL
+596 LSILKSDVVLISL

-614 TELPEGEWYTSKENG
+614 KELPKGEWYISKENG

-656 LLDPND
+656 LLNPND
-662 EKKLIEP
+662 EKELNTP
-669 VPYTPDIEEYKSW
+669 VPYTPDIEEYVTW
-682 LKAGISKFK
+682 LKDGISKFK
-691 K
+691 N